1 MKNMKMTKKLLVA
14 FGTLIVLMLIIA
26 TVSAT
31 AFVTVGGLLTTF
43 YEESY
48 ADVQLADKLIL
59 DINLT
64 AKNMLSA
71 SSAPD
76 DATATESLKTAE
88 ENISDIEKA
97 ANELKLH
104 YSGDMSEVDTIISNV
119 ALVKATLEHFN
130 AVVVAHDASGAYQ
143 VYETELLP
151 EILTIQS
158 SAQNI
163 KDYEKAKA
171 DEVYREANN
180 RANMTTLIITVFGIV
195 SIVISNILAVY
206 ITKLIL
212 NGIRDVENAA
222 IEMSKGNFDVE
233 IKYQSKDELG
243 SLANS
248 MRTLSTNTN
257 AVISDI
263 DNILSEVADGDL
275 GVDTADESMYVG
287 SFKGILNSVRSFTG
301 KMNDTMSQINV
312 AADQVSSGSDQ
323 VACGA
328 TALSQGAT
336 EQASSVEELSATITV
351 ISGMVSD
358 NARSAVVASDKTN
371 EAGAEMA
378 AASVKMEELVTA
390 MREISDFSDETKK
403 IIKTI
408 EDIAFQTNILSLN
421 AAIEAARA
429 GAAGKGFA
437 VVADEVRNLA
447 AKSAE
452 AAQNTT
458 VLIESTVAAIDKGS
472 TLVDEVA
479 TKMGQVAD
487 AAGEVAQINS
497 VISDASREA
506 AESIRQ
512 VTVGVDQISAVVQT
526 NSATAEESAAA
537 SEELSGQANM
547 LKELIAY
554 FKLKEE

>member
-1 MKNMKMTKKLLVA
+1 MTKKLLVA
-14 FGTLIVLMLIIA
+14 FGTLIVLMIVIVA
-26 TVSAT
+26 FSAT
-31 AFVTVGGLLTTF
+31 AFTTINGLLTTF
-43 YEESY
+43 YEDPY
-48 ADVQLADKLIL
+48 ADVQLADELML

-64 AKNMLSA
+64 AKNMLVA
-71 SSAPD
+71 SSSTD
-76 DATATESLKTAE
+76 DGVTAERLKMAE
-88 ENISDIEKA
+88 ENVADMEKA
-97 ANELKLH
+97 VAELKLH
-104 YSGDMSEVDTIISNV
+104 YTGDMADVDTVSTNV
-119 ALVKATLEHFN
+119 AMVRTTLAHFAEV
-130 AVVVAHDASGAYQ
+130 AVQHNTTEAYK
-143 VYETELLP
+143 VYETELMPKL
-151 EILTIQS
+151 LTIQA

-163 KDYEKAKA
+163 IDYEKAQA
-171 DEVYREANN
+171 DKLYNEASNK
-180 RANMTTLIITVFGIV
+180 ANMTTIIIIAIGVVAI
-195 SIVISNILAVY
+195 IISNILAIY
-206 ITKLIL
+206 ITKHIL
-212 NGIRDVENAA
+212 KGIKDVENAA
-222 IEMSKGNFDVE
+222 IEMSKGNFDVD
-233 IKYQSKDELG
+233 IKYQSRDELG
-243 SLANS
+243 MLADS

-351 ISGMVSD
+351 ISDMVSD
-358 NARSAVVASDKTN
+358 NAKSAVAASNKTN

-378 AASVKMEELVTA
+378 AASGKMEELVTA

-479 TKMGQVAD
+479 VKMGQVAE

-547 LKELIAY
+547 LKELIGY
-554 FKLKEE
+554 FRLKEE